1 MALLDKLNKLA
12 KNIEDKTGDAI
23 ELSKHSAT
31 ITSSEHG
38 FNSDIKKIG
47 EFYYDFF
54 INGGQV
60 EPNILPVLQSAKA
73 HQEAIAEA
81 KSEIERINAENAAE
95 REAAKAERVAA
106 REAAKAEKEAAR
118 LAETENAEEA
128 VVDEEPDAETPV
140 PLAETG
146 TPEYA
151 EGEPEADAENTAVV
165 AEANICPSCGADVD
179 PGTKFCGDCGYKME
193 V

>member
-12 KNIEDKTGDAI
+12 KNIEEKTGDAI

-47 EFYYDFF
+47 EFYYEFF

-95 REAAKAERVAA
+95 REAAKAERAAA

-118 LAETENAEEA
+118 LAETENAQEA
-128 VVDEEPDAETPV
+128 VVDEEPAAETLV

-146 TPEYA
+146 TPEYT

>member
-23 ELSKHSAT
+23 ELSKHNAT

-95 REAAKAERVAA
+95 REAAKAE
-106 REAAKAEKEAAR
+106 KEAAR

-128 VVDEEPDAETPV
+128 VVDEEPNAETPV

-165 AEANICPSCGADVD
+165 AETNICPSCGADVD

>member
-95 REAAKAERVAA
+95 REAAKAERAAA

-128 VVDEEPDAETPV
+128 VVDEEPDA
-140 PLAETG
+140 G
-146 TPEYA
+146 TAEYA
-151 EGEPEADAENTAVV
+151 EGEPEADADNTTVV
-165 AEANICPSCGADVD
+165 VEANICPSCGADVD
-179 PGTKFCGDCGYKME
+179 PGAKFCGDCGYKME